1 MSLPVSWPVNWP
13 VKRRGFLLAGL
24 CLFGAPATAQTP
36 TFNAGFAEFRRRH
49 GLQVTADDAQLAAL
63 ASAIAADNAARGRLD
78 HRDGQGRDLAERAA
92 GTRIAW
98 RIVAE
103 NLAAG
108 VAHESEAL
116 DLWIASPP
124 HRANLEL
131 PAITRHGLARQGAYW
146 ALILAG

>member
-1 MSLPVSWPVNWP
+1 MTAPDA
-13 VKRRGFLLAGL
+13 RLLA
-24 CLFGAPATAQTP
+24 
-36 TFNAGFAEFRRRH
+36 
-49 GLQVTADDAQLAAL
+49 V

-92 GTRIAW
+92 ATRTAW

-103 NLAAG
+103 NLAVGA
-108 VAHESEAL
+108 ASESEAL

-131 PAITRHGLARQGAYW
+131 PAITRHGLARERTYW
-146 ALILAG
+146 ALVVAG